1 MQWFNVFSNT
11 VFGTDNFFTMEKNVS
26 TTTTI
31 AEALLPNV
39 MDT

>member
-1 MQWFNVFSNT
+1 MFLVIQSLT
-11 VFGTDNFFTMEKNVS
+11 HNFFAMEKNVS